1 MKTKE
6 CKKRVC
12 PKCGSTNILTYVPGL
27 ISPETAEKR
36 NPRVIYTG
44 CVIGHNDP
52 KYHCNG
58 CNTDFYEDMTE
69 WQDKPAPKWSDISY
83 PKEIPNPTVSD
94 DVRFRNKVESVLTIA
109 MIIACI
115 WIFFKYV

>member
-1 MKTKE
+1 MKTK
-6 CKKRVC
+6 KHKQRVC
-12 PKCGSTNILTYVPGL
+12 PKCGSTNISTYVPGL
-27 ISPETAEKR
+27 ISPETAEKEH
-36 NPRVIYTG
+36 PGVIYTG
-44 CVIGHNDP
+44 CIIGHNDP

-69 WQDKPAPKWSDISY
+69 WQDKPKPEWSDISY
-83 PKEIPNPTVSD
+83 REDVISNVSD

-115 WIFFKYV
+115 WIFYKYV